1 MILRFLG
8 GAQEVGR
15 SCIYVETKNTR
26 FLFDAGI
33 MVGQT
38 EGKEGGIEKKG
49 DIYPRVESIDE
60 LEALILSHA
69 HLDHSGY
76 VPRLVKDLK
85 VPFYA
90 TPPTQDIS
98 EKLWIDHIRL
108 SKNESKATNGSDD
121 ESTLY
126 ELNDVH
132 FVRKYAQD
140 IRYRVKTKIGR
151 GEEKDEFWLYRAG
164 HILGSSMIGLRVGG
178 PGGKILLY
186 TSDINTRHTRTLHQL
201 DLNLP
206 PINYLIVESTYGAPW
221 DQHPSLK
228 KMEKEFLKAIKT
240 TIDEGGKVIIPVFAV
255 GRAQEVMLTIEA
267 YISSKYLQEVPV
279 FIDGMIRKIN
289 KIYTLYWEWLRP
301 EIQKSI
307 RYTGKNPF
315 KSNIFRT
322 VTDRDEPLKEGEPCI
337 ITTTSGMLEGG
348 PVIHY
353 LEHLASDP
361 KNLIALTGYQV
372 QGSRG
377 RSLMDGKKT
386 IQLPS
391 GETVKIE
398 SEVKF
403 FDFSAH
409 ADQGGLLRFI
419 SSLKNLEQ
427 VYIVHGEGNKPKL
440 LAEKIEEISGAEVFV
455 PGICDQFDTKR

>member
-1 MILRFLG
+1 MIISFLG
-8 GAQEVGR
+8 GAHEVGR
-15 SCIYVETKNTR
+15 SCIHVETKNSCL
-26 FLFDAGI
+26 LFDAGI
-33 MVGQT
+33 MVGQS
-38 EGKEGGIEKKG
+38 EGKEGEIGKKSA
-49 DIYPRVESIDE
+49 IYPRVEGIEE
-60 LEALILSHA
+60 LEALILTHA

-76 VPRLVKDLK
+76 VPRLIKDLK
-85 VPFYA
+85 TPFYA
-90 TPPTQDIS
+90 TPPTQDIA

-108 SKNESKATNGSDD
+108 SKKENHTTNDTD
-121 ESTLY
+121 EESTTY
-126 ELNDVH
+126 RLNDVH

-151 GEEKDEFWLYRAG
+151 GDEKDEFWLYRSG

-178 PGGKILLY
+178 PGGKMLLY
-186 TSDINTRHTRTLHQL
+186 TSDINTRHTRTLHL
-201 DLNLP
+201 VDHNLP
-206 PINYLIVESTYGAPW
+206 PINYLIIESTYGAPW

-228 KMEKEFLKAIKT
+228 KMEKEFLDAIKT
-240 TIDEGGKVIIPVFAV
+240 TIDKGGKVIIPVFAV
-255 GRAQEVMLTIEA
+255 GRAQDVMLTIEA
-267 YISSKYLQEVPV
+267 YMSSKYLQEVPV

-289 KIYTLYWEWLRP
+289 KIYTLFWEWLRP

-315 KSNIFRT
+315 KSSIFRT

-337 ITTTSGMLEGG
+337 IITTSGMLEGG

-361 KNLIALTGYQV
+361 KNLFGLTGYQV

-377 RSLMDGKKT
+377 RSLMDGEKD
-386 IQLPS
+386 IQLPG
-391 GETVKIE
+391 GETVKFE

-427 VYIVHGEGNKPKL
+427 VYVVHGEGNKPKF
-440 LAEKIEEISGAEVFV
+440 LAEKIEEITGAEVFV
-455 PGICDQFDTKR
+455 PEIGDQFETKR